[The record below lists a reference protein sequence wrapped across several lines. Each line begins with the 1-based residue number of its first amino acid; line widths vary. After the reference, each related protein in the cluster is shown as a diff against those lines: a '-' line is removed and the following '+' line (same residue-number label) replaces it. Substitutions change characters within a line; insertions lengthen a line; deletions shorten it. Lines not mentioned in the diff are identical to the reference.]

1 MSKVGPLANLGAVV
15 AVLRACRQ
23 LETSWTVFDGSLG
36 MPFCGQQGKAAGEL
50 ETEIGIK
57 GGVER
62 EVGNENESGV
72 KNQRITHIRVGHS
85 SLGEDDQELEGLTR
99 CLRSAMMRLEK
110 IRRPRYMR
118 GGGGCDVGGAVKSVY
133 AY

>member
-1 MSKVGPLANLGAVV
+1 MTSLKVGVVDASKARPLASPGAVA

-23 LETSWTVFDGSLG
+23 LETLWTVFDWSLG
-36 MPFCGQQGKAAGEL
+36 MPLVDDKGKRRGEL
-50 ETEIGIK
+50 ETEIEIE

-62 EVGNENESGV
+62 EVGDENESGV
-72 KNQRITHIRVGHS
+72 KNQCITHIRVGHS
-85 SLGEDDQELEGLTR
+85 SLGEDDKELEALTR

-118 GGGGCDVGGAVKSVY
+118 GGGG
-133 AY
+133 

>member
-1 MSKVGPLANLGAVV
+1 MRPRQGRLALASLVAVV
-15 AVLRACRQ
+15 AVLRARRQ
-23 LETSWTVFDGSLG
+23 LETLWTVLDGSL
-36 MPFCGQQGKAAGEL
+36 PFVDNKGKRRREL

-62 EVGNENESGV
+62 EVGDENESGV

-85 SLGEDDQELEGLTR
+85 SLGEDDKELEGLTR

-118 GGGGCDVGGAVKSVY
+118 GGGG
-133 AY
+133 